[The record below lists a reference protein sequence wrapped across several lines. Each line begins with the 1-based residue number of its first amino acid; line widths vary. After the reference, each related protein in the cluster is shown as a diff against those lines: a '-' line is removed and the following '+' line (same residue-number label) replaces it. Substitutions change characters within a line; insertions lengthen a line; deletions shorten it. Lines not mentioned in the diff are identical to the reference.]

1 MVPANSTEQ
10 AGKGRWASSYVH
22 HVVEATQ
29 QKTLDFIKYNFYEQ
43 IGDQKSSHQR

>member
-10 AGKGRWASSYVH
+10 AGKGRWERSYVH
-22 HVVEATQ
+22 HDVDATQ

-43 IGDQKSSHQR
+43 IGFQNSSHQR